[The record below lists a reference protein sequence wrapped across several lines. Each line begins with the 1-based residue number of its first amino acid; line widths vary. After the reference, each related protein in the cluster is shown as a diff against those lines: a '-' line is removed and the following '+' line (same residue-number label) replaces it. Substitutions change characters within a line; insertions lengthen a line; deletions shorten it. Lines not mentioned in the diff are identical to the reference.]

1 MPGMAA
7 GPQIFERIQL
17 PDDTFE
23 MHLLEWIPPLS
34 KESLTSYAQRMSEFI
49 KHDNV
54 VLVGV
59 SFGGILVQEMKPFV
73 KPRKIILISSAKSN
87 QEFPKRMRF
96 AKVTKAYKFI
106 PTHLFVNI
114 EFFAK
119 YVFRIFAIKERIA
132 LYKKYLTVRDKAY
145 LDWSIEQI
153 VNWNRSEPD
162 EEVVHIQGEL
172 DEVFPFRYIKKCI
185 AVKGGTHIMILN
197 KYKWLNENLPK
208 IILD

>member
-17 PDDTFE
+17 PSDEFE
-23 MHLLEWIPPLS
+23 IHLLEWIPPLP
-34 KESLTSYAQRMSEFI
+34 KESLVSYARRMSDFV
-49 KHDNV
+49 KYDDA

-59 SFGGILVQEMKPFV
+59 SFGGMLVQEMKPFV

-87 QEFPKRMRF
+87 KEFPRRMRF
-96 AKVTKAYKFI
+96 AKATKAYKFI

-119 YVFRIFAIKERIA
+119 YIFKIFAIKQRIA
-132 LYKKYLTVRDKAY
+132 LYKKYLTVRDKEY
-145 LDWSIEQI
+145 LDWAIEQI
-153 VNWNRSEPD
+153 VNWDRAEPD
-162 EEVVHIQGEL
+162 KEVVHIQGDL
-172 DEVFPFRYIKKCI
+172 DEVFPIQYIENCI
-185 AVKGGTHIMILN
+185 TIRGGTHIMILN

-208 IILD
+208 IILE